1 MTTTA
6 AARAERLARARK
18 EQAERGVDALLLG
31 PSADLAYL
39 TGYRPPALERL
50 TMLVVP
56 AAGDPRLIVPALEA
70 PLARDH
76 LGELEIEVAAWP
88 ETADPMALVAGALA
102 EAGRPLAAWASATS
116 CGAPSCSGSRTP
128 SPGPPSPPPRR

>member
-31 PSADLAYL
+31 PSPDLAYL
-39 TGYRPPALERL
+39 TGYHPPHLERL

-56 AAGDPRLIVPALEA
+56 AAGDPRLVVPALEA
-70 PLARDH
+70 PLAAPDLIPLDTAGGDSPAQVVLDAALLH
-76 LGELEIEVAAWP
+76 SLSPLEKGQLP
-88 ETADPMALVAGALA
+88 PDRRPMRWECSDARSPV
-102 EAGRPLAAWASATS
+102 RSASSTS
-116 CGAPSCSGSRTP
+116 
-128 SPGPPSPPPRR
+128 